1 MAAYGAVE
9 PGIDLSVRA
18 RELVRV
24 HDAFL
29 GGSSGDKPRDVV
41 ARSWRRVLAMGIH
54 PEGGNARDPFPVD
67 EIERRRRESRLGL
80 VADELRR
87 VLTSVADASL
97 FLMVVCDADGVIL
110 WREGAARV
118 RLEADRLGFSEG
130 ATWTEERVGTN
141 AIGTALAEA
150 APVQLFSAEHFEQ
163 QQHPWYCTAHPIH
176 DPRTGDLLGVV
187 DVSGPAL
194 TLHPA
199 LVVLV
204 ESAVRLAEAALWRH
218 HQEGLDR
225 LRREAAP
232 LVGNGPLL
240 VVDDHGWVAHQSG
253 VAARDRIE
261 APQADRAVAVPG
273 LGLCLPERLAHGW
286 LVRPAS
292 GPIGI
297 VARLGADGVLEVT
310 SGDHAPWRTTLT
322 RRHAQIL
329 GILATAGPTGV
340 GAAALSTALY
350 GDAEHVVTARAEVS
364 RLRRVV
370 GALVATNPY
379 RLAARGLA
387 RTAVLTRGSPIPATV
402 RLRAAS
408 HVA

>member
-1 MAAYGAVE
+1 MTRYAAVE
-9 PGIDLSVRA
+9 PGTDLSLRA
-18 RELVRV
+18 RELTRV

-29 GGSSGDKPRDVV
+29 GGRRGGQPRDVV
-41 ARSWRRVLAMGIH
+41 ARSWRRVLALGVD
-54 PEGGNARDPFPVD
+54 PQGDNAREPYSVD
-67 EIERRRRESRLGL
+67 ELERRRRESPLAP
-80 VADELRR
+80 VVDELRR

-110 WREGAARV
+110 WREGSPRV
-118 RLEADRLGFSEG
+118 RLQADRLGFTEG
-130 ATWTEERVGTN
+130 TVWTEQRVGTN

-150 APVQLFSAEHFEQ
+150 APVQLFSAEHFE

-187 DVSGPAL
+187 DVSGPAM

-261 APQADRAVAVPG
+261 APRADRAVAVPG
-273 LGLCLPERLAHGW
+273 LGLCLPERLGHGW

-292 GPIGI
+292 GRAG
-297 VARLGADGVLEVT
+297 VALRLGPDGDLEVL
-310 SGDHAPWRTTLT
+310 SGDEPWRTTLT

-329 GILATAGPTGV
+329 GVLATAGPAGLDAV
-340 GAAALSTALY
+340 ALSTTMY
-350 GDAEHVVTARAEVS
+350 GDADHVVTARAEVS

-379 RLAARGLA
+379 RLAAGVSLE
-387 RTAVLTRGSPIPATV
+387 LS
-402 RLRAAS
+402 S
-408 HVA
+408 

>member
-1 MAAYGAVE
+1 MTTYAAIE
-9 PGIDLSVRA
+9 PGTDLSVRA
-18 RELVRV
+18 RELTRV

-29 GGSSGDKPRDVV
+29 GGSRGGQPRDVV
-41 ARSWRRVLAMGIH
+41 ARSWRRVLALGVH
-54 PEGGNARDPFPVD
+54 PEGGNARDPFD
-67 EIERRRRESRLGL
+67 LEELERRRRESPLRL

-118 RLEADRLGFSEG
+118 RLEADRLGFTEG

-232 LVGNGPLL
+232 LVGVGPLL

-261 APQADRAVAVPG
+261 APRADRAVAVPG
-273 LGLCLPERLAHGW
+273 LGLCLPERLGHGW
-286 LVRPAS
+286 LVRPVS
-292 GPIGI
+292 GPVGLT
-297 VARLGADGVLEVT
+297 ARLGADGVLEVL
-310 SGDHAPWRTTLT
+310 SGDEPWRTTLT

-329 GILATAGPTGV
+329 GILATAGPAGL

-379 RLAARGLA
+379 RLADGVSLE
-387 RTAVLTRGSPIPATV
+387 TCSDV
-402 RLRAAS
+402 
-408 HVA
+408 